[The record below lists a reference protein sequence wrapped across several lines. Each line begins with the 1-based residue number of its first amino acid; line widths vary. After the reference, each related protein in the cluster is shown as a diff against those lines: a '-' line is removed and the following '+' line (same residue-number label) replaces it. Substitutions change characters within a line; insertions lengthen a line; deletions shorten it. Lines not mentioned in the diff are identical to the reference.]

1 MASVTACRIAPA
13 RRSSRLAASRAA
25 SACRPDLEGPAPSV
39 LPGLPWRSTWPQWS
53 VDHLLGPSRPWRASS
68 RGFFHRAAG
77 RPRRRPQ
84 PASSS
89 VAGIVPR
96 GCGPV
101 GAGCIPRGRSA
112 RRHNA
117 YFPRPSSRSQ
127 EGLGRSAASPRGF
140 RPTGSCEAALVTDTL
155 PATPHPRASR
165 VALWLIHAYQVAR
178 VGHVSPC
185 RFTPTC
191 SEYAVQAIST
201 HGTRRGVALLARRLV
216 RCRPGGPF
224 GYDPVPPLPERP
236 SVSE

>member
-13 RRSSRLAASRAA
+13 RRSSRHAASRAA
-25 SACRPDLEGPAPSV
+25 SACRPDLAGPAPSV

-53 VDHLLGPSRPWRASS
+53 VDHLLGPSRPRRASS

-77 RPRRRPQ
+77 RPGRRPQ

-89 VAGIVPR
+89 VAGVVPR
-96 GCGPV
+96 SGP
-101 GAGCIPRGRSA
+101 AGTRGVPRKRAA
-112 RRHNA
+112 RRHDA
-117 YFPRPSSRSQ
+117 YFPRPSSRGQ
-127 EGLGRSAASPRGF
+127 QGPGRLAGSPRGF
-140 RPTGSCEAALVTDTL
+140 RPTGPCEAALVTDTL
-155 PATPHPRASR
+155 PVTPRPRASR
-165 VALWLIHAYQVAR
+165 VAVWMIHAYQVAR

-191 SEYAVQAIST
+191 SAYAVEAITT
-201 HGTRRGVALLARRLV
+201 HGTRRGVALLARRLI

-236 SVSE
+236 SASE